1 MHWIDLSIM
10 GAYTFGI
17 VAIGIV
23 ARGREEN
30 ASDYFIAGG
39 TLNLHR

>member
-17 VAIGIV
+17 VAIGIFV
-23 ARGREEN
+23 RAGRE
-30 ASDYFIAGG
+30 
-39 TLNLHR
+39 R

>member
-17 VAIGIV
+17 VAIGILV
-23 ARGREEN
+23 
-30 ASDYFIAGG
+30 AGG
-39 TLNLHR
+39 RRTPPTTSSRAGR